1 MNPPSPLDVHQ
12 CKVGVRL
19 KGHCAADCLCVS
31 LSRKGAMVQTKS
43 VDVGHDEEKTWQNIG
58 YVFSAHRVIVS
69 AVNNDDDAANHNN

>member
-19 KGHCAADCLCVS
+19 KGHCVADCLCVS

-43 VDVGHDEEKTWQNIG
+43 VDVGHDEEKRGRISG
-58 YVFSAHRVIVS
+58 MYFLRIE
-69 AVNNDDDAANHNN
+69 